1 MSSHMENVSYDK
13 KLPEMFTANE
23 SVWGHTIHNWI
34 FIWLKAVHYIPS
46 QSWLDLVNMFVSGCN
61 FLVNEGPQHIFTT
74 SVMGGASVVWSDLT
88 LSMTLLEMV
97 LVMVCLQPTS
107 PCKSSSVLSPTES
120 HLLLKMPPTTL
131 TWWSGQWLC
140 HPISDERQM
149 WSQWVRHVCS
159 LQDCI
164 QLCNIHVG
172 LYSTNI
178 YLSSPYISSH
188 LQHWRGNFLGS
199 FRDLVDKI
207 GILMQKKES
216 LHLIMVSHP
225 SFF

>member
-107 PCKSSSVLSPTES
+107 PCKSSSVLTSTEC

-131 TWWSGQWLC
+131 TWWSGQLLTVSSYLWWKADVESVSPTCVLTA
-140 HPISDERQM
+140 
-149 WSQWVRHVCS
+149 
-159 LQDCI
+159 
-164 QLCNIHVG
+164 G
-172 LYSTNI
+172 LYSVVQCTCGIILHQYLLIISI
-178 YLSSPYISSH
+178 YLLPPPALKGKFSWIISWLS
-188 LQHWRGNFLGS
+188 R
-199 FRDLVDKI
+199 
-207 GILMQKKES
+207 
-216 LHLIMVSHP
+216 
-225 SFF
+225 

>member
-97 LVMVCLQPTS
+97 LVMVLPTTYKSLQIILSSQLDWVS
-107 PCKSSSVLSPTES
+107 PPSQDATHNSHLVVWSVTVSSYLWWKADVESVSPTCV
-120 HLLLKMPPTTL
+120 L
-131 TWWSGQWLC
+131 TA
-140 HPISDERQM
+140 
-149 WSQWVRHVCS
+149 
-159 LQDCI
+159 
-164 QLCNIHVG
+164 G
-172 LYSTNI
+172 LYSVVQYTCGIILHQYLLIISI
-178 YLSSPYISSH
+178 YLLPPPALKGKFSWIISWLS
-188 LQHWRGNFLGS
+188 R
-199 FRDLVDKI
+199 
-207 GILMQKKES
+207 
-216 LHLIMVSHP
+216 
-225 SFF
+225 

>member
-46 QSWLDLVNMFVSGCN
+46 QSLLDLVNMFVSGCN

-107 PCKSSSVLSPTES
+107 PCKSSSVLSPTEC

-149 WSQWVRHVCS
+149 WSQWVPTCV
-159 LQDCI
+159 LTA
-164 QLCNIHVG
+164 G
-172 LYSTNI
+172 LYSVVQYTCGIILHQYLLIISI
-178 YLSSPYISSH
+178 YLLPPPALKGKFSWIISWLS
-188 LQHWRGNFLGS
+188 R
-199 FRDLVDKI
+199 
-207 GILMQKKES
+207 
-216 LHLIMVSHP
+216 
-225 SFF
+225 

>member
-1 MSSHMENVSYDK
+1 MRGLNTF
-13 KLPEMFTANE
+13 LQRRCRAGP
-23 SVWGHTIHNWI
+23 VWCGLTWPCQ
-34 FIWLKAVHYIPS
+34 WHY
-46 QSWLDLVNMFVSGCN
+46 WR
-61 FLVNEGPQHIFTT
+61 
-74 SVMGGASVVWSDLT
+74 WSLWW
-88 LSMTLLEMV
+88 S
-97 LVMVCLQPTS
+97 CLQPTS
-107 PCKSSSVLSPTES
+107 PCKSSSVLTSTES

-164 QLCNIHVG
+164 QLCNVNVG